1 MAFNKQ
7 KGMNFIIVLLTTAF
21 IVVPVIATTNDDCKG
36 KPFYCVNSTHFKIC
50 VDFGGVSKTVDDFLI
65 QCPPGT
71 ACTDSN
77 YFECEYHIPTTSAP
91 VAVQSDVT
99 NELSETTVSSPWE
112 LFEVTTF
119 HPISSNERS
128 IELLENSTKA
138 LPETVSEATGT
149 ETATIVSD
157 TPVNDV
163 QNEVITVSENKTTIS
178 DLSISENNSN
188 YSKPTEL
195 FINNNITSPITPDG
209 TIDLSG
215 DNLSATIS
223 YEVVSI
229 ENYTTTESAKSID
242 LFNTFITAPSNTVK
256 AADFTS
262 AKLFNSVIIDSLSV
276 NNLSAAV
283 TTQNYSGTESEISID
298 VYEPLITTLPN
309 IEIADNPLTTLSS
322 PVKTDD
328 FRLNS
333 SLAEVVTEKYSVI
346 EKDLSVVLTVITTP
360 SNTIGNEDFTSTT
373 LSPSMK
379 SDDSILKSSFTA
391 VPTENYSA
399 IESETLVTSSNNKVN
414 THFTTVT
421 LSSPVTTESLINSQ
435 NSEISL
441 TVTSDSYLPNTQQ
454 DTTERD
460 NNFVIE
466 SATNTNEVY
475 TNAVKKTFHDRVD
488 DYPMHENSNQP
499 NKIYEVSSSSQNFDL
514 NHMGFLSTT
523 AENLVLR
530 NTLEGSSI
538 NEQTELSSPV
548 ITADSVNAKNIRTLS
563 DIVDSANITSLHVE
577 KTQQTT
583 VTHFGQTTTEANM
596 LYTNAPSNEKN
607 IILNK
612 DDTSTTKL
620 YATVY
625 NSQSTTEDIVNSSP
639 DVSLTTI
646 SDSYVVDAQKDTAE
660 RDINSPTLTT
670 STTKDVYTNPEKS
683 ISQVDETS
691 MHENGSSVLPNSDFL
706 TTFGYDESHSTTTI
720 TVVSKNTE
728 EKISPKEQSD
738 IISLQINKSYPFND
752 KVNKELLE
760 TTTIQS
766 TSVIDF
772 TTNTDSYYEV
782 NLSITSTVNENEFN
796 TNVAKKSSKNTTVEL
811 SRNGTHKNIIDEIT
825 TYLPQNTDFTSSAK
839 TDNIEVSF
847 TTAMNAPL
855 NDTVERIDL
864 AITTESYVAT
874 TKKHMNLT
882 EVELPIFPT
891 IDVTTQYLPTTQNI
905 VTETLTNEFYST
917 VTKDDYG
924 STQDFTIQQN
934 SNDNIPSMF
943 SSFPKHNDSLIELS
957 VNASEPIV
965 GFEVYEQ
972 TTKADTDLSKTQASN
987 YGSLKPT
994 TATTEKLINVEELSR
1009 TESNNKMYDSFN
1021 FTTILINTTRI
1032 ANKEQPT
1039 DPINGILIA
1048 TSVTKSWDTMNDT
1061 VQAFLSL
1068 NTTPKVTVDY
1078 GITPSEFKNK
1088 ATTTKIQ
1095 QNVNDNTHSMFLSFP
1110 KHDYNLIELSINVSE
1125 PIVAFEVY
1133 EQTSKADTD
1142 LSKTASYYG
1151 SLRPTTASTETLI
1164 NVKEL
1169 SRNESNNK
1177 MYDSSNFT
1185 TILINNT
1192 TRTADKEQTVDPINE
1207 VRTATSVTKSWDTM
1221 NDTVHTLN
1229 AAAKVTVDNEITPS
1243 GFKNQPTTANY
1254 VFDYEITTHA
1264 FITDGIEVS
1273 SNVSK
1278 GSIAKTTLENENK
1291 FLSTTVSVPKPSAL
1305 TNDNFN
1311 IDVINDIYGST
1322 SPSNPMIENY
1332 SFKKYLA
1339 ENVTESSMS
1348 ELDNL
1353 EIPQIINSTAFAEAN
1368 KSTIHNMGVTE
1379 TDKSSINFNII
1390 DKLSVNT
1397 ENSLTRPSVNLV
1409 HSLNITIDKDR
1420 NNIMPTFETN
1430 LYQISTQTLLKNT
1443 FANTERTIPIKSTN
1457 NPLKS
1462 ITAQLS
1468 ESYFLLNNN
1477 TQLDIE
1483 NENITK
1489 ENVIKLLNAT
1499 KSDSLSTSKINV
1511 TNENPVNTAIY
1522 RNVNSSIQ
1530 SHNGILKV
1538 TELDTNKISADD
1550 TTADIGP
1557 PITENNLRPNIG
1569 YVNNATIN
1577 KNISAHINKNINTTD
1592 EESTIRDSVMSS
1604 GLNVQDTVVKMVSLL
1619 NHHLQNTSI
1628 NSNKSTQLHTNQNID
1643 NFTKQFNNSRF
1654 ISVVN
1659 TDENLYK
1666 HIVKNISFN
1675 IPEKIQYQTLNTDN
1689 ESIVNLNNLT
1699 MNLETRHAQNNSY
1712 KIVPHKTRKDDTY
1725 TLHINAENKQIIN
1738 TPMLTNEDKR
1748 KEHNITRITPVEL
1761 NNKNLPNDFESR
1773 KSEFNC
1779 YSRHRGKY
1787 SDKNDCQN
1795 FYICIGRSA
1804 PIFGKCPNKTVFSE
1818 ISKQCTK
1825 NLSHCIRNNQFQC
1838 TSEGRYIDIFSD
1850 QFYYICAKKVEGYIR
1865 FKLQCQKGYHLDK
1878 TKLKCILDSINVSK
1892 SNEDSSSKTD
1902 SEKSTIE
1909 SKSKEHK
1916 DSKNQTK
1923 NFDCKKEGKFV
1934 YPDNCRKYY
1943 QCTKC
1948 GKSGFRRK
1956 IKKCDSDEVFN
1967 HEKRTCVDDDS
1978 SECKD

>member
-924 STQDFTIQQN
+924 I
-934 SNDNIPSMF
+934 
-943 SSFPKHNDSLIELS
+943 
-957 VNASEPIV
+957 
-965 GFEVYEQ
+965 
-972 TTKADTDLSKTQASN
+972 
-987 YGSLKPT
+987 
-994 TATTEKLINVEELSR
+994 
-1009 TESNNKMYDSFN
+1009 
-1021 FTTILINTTRI
+1021 
-1032 ANKEQPT
+1032 
-1039 DPINGILIA
+1039 
-1048 TSVTKSWDTMNDT
+1048 
-1061 VQAFLSL
+1061 
-1068 NTTPKVTVDY
+1068 
-1078 GITPSEFKNK
+1078 
-1088 ATTTKIQ
+1088 
-1095 QNVNDNTHSMFLSFP
+1095 
-1110 KHDYNLIELSINVSE
+1110 
-1125 PIVAFEVY
+1125 
-1133 EQTSKADTD
+1133 
-1142 LSKTASYYG
+1142 
-1151 SLRPTTASTETLI
+1151 
-1164 NVKEL
+1164 
-1169 SRNESNNK
+1169 
-1177 MYDSSNFT
+1177 
-1185 TILINNT
+1185 
-1192 TRTADKEQTVDPINE
+1192 
-1207 VRTATSVTKSWDTM
+1207 
-1221 NDTVHTLN
+1221 
-1229 AAAKVTVDNEITPS
+1229 
-1243 GFKNQPTTANY
+1243 
-1254 VFDYEITTHA
+1254 
-1264 FITDGIEVS
+1264 
-1273 SNVSK
+1273 
-1278 GSIAKTTLENENK
+1278 
-1291 FLSTTVSVPKPSAL
+1291 PKPSAL

-1397 ENSLTRPSVNLV
+1397 ENSLTRPSVNL
-1409 HSLNITIDKDR
+1409 
-1420 NNIMPTFETN
+1420 
-1430 LYQISTQTLLKNT
+1430 
-1443 FANTERTIPIKSTN
+1443 
-1457 NPLKS
+1457 
-1462 ITAQLS
+1462 
-1468 ESYFLLNNN
+1468 
-1477 TQLDIE
+1477 
-1483 NENITK
+1483 
-1489 ENVIKLLNAT
+1489 
-1499 KSDSLSTSKINV
+1499 
-1511 TNENPVNTAIY
+1511 
-1522 RNVNSSIQ
+1522 
-1530 SHNGILKV
+1530 
-1538 TELDTNKISADD
+1538 
-1550 TTADIGP
+1550 
-1557 PITENNLRPNIG
+1557 
-1569 YVNNATIN
+1569 
-1577 KNISAHINKNINTTD
+1577 
-1592 EESTIRDSVMSS
+1592 
-1604 GLNVQDTVVKMVSLL
+1604 
-1619 NHHLQNTSI
+1619 
-1628 NSNKSTQLHTNQNID
+1628 
-1643 NFTKQFNNSRF
+1643 
-1654 ISVVN
+1654 
-1659 TDENLYK
+1659 
-1666 HIVKNISFN
+1666 
-1675 IPEKIQYQTLNTDN
+1675 
-1689 ESIVNLNNLT
+1689 
-1699 MNLETRHAQNNSY
+1699 
-1712 KIVPHKTRKDDTY
+1712 
-1725 TLHINAENKQIIN
+1725 
-1738 TPMLTNEDKR
+1738 
-1748 KEHNITRITPVEL
+1748 
-1761 NNKNLPNDFESR
+1761 
-1773 KSEFNC
+1773 
-1779 YSRHRGKY
+1779 
-1787 SDKNDCQN
+1787 
-1795 FYICIGRSA
+1795 
-1804 PIFGKCPNKTVFSE
+1804 
-1818 ISKQCTK
+1818 
-1825 NLSHCIRNNQFQC
+1825 C